1 MNFSVVAFAK
11 ARNFPVCSFA
21 EANKSVAFGPHCRL
35 AGLALLWL
43 MPCLAL
49 ALDAVPTQPAPTQ
62 PVPAAGAEATAAPD
76 AAAPKRP
83 NRVFTKILGI
93 EDKAM
98 RLNALRAIEL
108 RALKRK
114 EAATEAQIRRLFRR
128 APKQIA
134 TSLEPYGY
142 YQAGVKSSLALQGDK
157 YLANFT
163 VDVGPRTVLE
173 AVNFKLDGPAEL
185 DERVNRAWRKI
196 ALKVGEPLDHT
207 RYEAAKSEVQRAL
220 LQRGY
225 LDAELTEHRIDVT
238 RADAKAQ
245 VFLTWST
252 GVRYAMGKTTFSG
265 GQFSPEFLSRYVAYE
280 ENDLYTQARLL
291 NLQQRLV
298 DADYFSVVEIA
309 PETEEAANGIVPIS
323 VLLVPAKRSIYT
335 YGVSV
340 GTDSGA
346 GVKGGLE
353 RRWVNSAG
361 HKFRS
366 GAEASQR
373 LKALAVSYEI
383 PLPDKARTSYAVNV
397 SYRDEETDTSRAK
410 LTKLGLAR
418 SREWKGWQQTYALQ
432 WLRGN
437 FTVGGE
443 QGQSTLLYPE
453 LILYKRDADDL
464 LYPRQGYALTV
475 NARAGAKG
483 LLSDTSFANASIEGR
498 YIRALG
504 ENSRFL
510 AHGAFGALY
519 AQRFDDLPPE
529 LRFFTGGDR
538 SVRGYRYQTLGPLN
552 AGGKVRGGKYLAV
565 VSGEYEYS
573 FSDTWG
579 AATFIDLGNAFDASG
594 NQLKKSVG
602 AGMRWRSPVGVV
614 RLDLAYAIDEQRLR
628 PHLVIG
634 PDL

>member
-1 MNFSVVAFAK
+1 
-11 ARNFPVCSFA
+11 
-21 EANKSVAFGPHCRL
+21 
-35 AGLALLWL
+35 
-43 MPCLAL
+43 
-49 ALDAVPTQPAPTQ
+49 
-62 PVPAAGAEATAAPD
+62 
-76 AAAPKRP
+76 
-83 NRVFTKILGI
+83 
-93 EDKAM
+93 
-98 RLNALRAIEL
+98 
-108 RALKRK
+108 
-114 EAATEAQIRRLFRR
+114 
-128 APKQIA
+128 
-134 TSLEPYGY
+134 
-142 YQAGVKSSLALQGDK
+142 
-157 YLANFT
+157 
-163 VDVGPRTVLE
+163 
-173 AVNFKLDGPAEL
+173 
-185 DERVNRAWRKI
+185 
-196 ALKVGEPLDHT
+196 
-207 RYEAAKSEVQRAL
+207 
-220 LQRGY
+220 
-225 LDAELTEHRIDVT
+225 
-238 RADAKAQ
+238 
-245 VFLTWST
+245 
-252 GVRYAMGKTTFSG
+252 
-265 GQFSPEFLSRYVAYE
+265 
-280 ENDLYTQARLL
+280 
-291 NLQQRLV
+291 
-298 DADYFSVVEIA
+298 
-309 PETEEAANGIVPIS
+309 
-323 VLLVPAKRSIYT
+323 
-335 YGVSV
+335 
-340 GTDSGA
+340 
-346 GVKGGLE
+346 
-353 RRWVNSAG
+353 VNSAG